1 MNKKTFML
9 LCVIRGFIEIVSA
22 QTANEIMKKV
32 DERYQGDTAQYSLVM
47 TLQPKKGSPRVREIS
62 YYFKDAGDTEKILM
76 FFRSPKDVAG
86 TGYLV
91 FSYDADKDNDAWLYL
106 PAVERVRRIAS
117 SSSGDSF
124 MGTDFSYEDINGR
137 PLTKDAYAISG
148 EASVDGEPCWIIE
161 AKAKDAKETVA
172 RRLISVRKDNH
183 VIAAARYFDRRDKE
197 TKRLTVSGITQIDG
211 IWTAVKMEMAFLSS
225 GHSTSI
231 EIKNPRFNLPL
242 DDSLFT
248 TNTLERGIR

>member
-1 MNKKTFML
+1 MKKLAL
-9 LCVIRGFIEIVSA
+9 LFVLYSSLNNLCA
-22 QTANEIMKKV
+22 QTADEIMKMV
-32 DERYQGDTAQYSLVM
+32 DERYQGDTAQYSLIM

-62 YYFKDAGDTEKILM
+62 YYFKDDGDTEKILM

-91 FSYDADKDNDAWLYL
+91 HSYDSDKDDDAWLYL
-106 PAVERVRRIAS
+106 PAVERVRRIAGS
-117 SSSGDSF
+117 ASNDSF

-137 PLTKDAYAISG
+137 SLSKDAYTLSG
-148 EASVDGEPCWIIE
+148 ETSVDGQPCWIIE
-161 AKAKDAKETVA
+161 AKAKDAKETIA
-172 RRLISVRKDNH
+172 RRLITVRKDNY
-183 VIAAARYFDRRDKE
+183 VIAGASYFDRRDKE

-211 IWTAVKMEMAFLSS
+211 IWTAIKMEMSDLSS
-225 GHSTSI
+225 GHTTSI

-248 TNTLERGIR
+248 TNTLERGVR